1 MKRCLSLALLLALA
15 LTILVGCN
23 MPIKTQKIEID
34 LVKLFYPEYA
44 EQLQIIHPEN
54 MPENIYT
61 LYQSVGGEGY
71 LALFKV
77 KTAEAT
83 SVFAVAIASYVY
95 TVVEVR
101 EVFYKDSERYE
112 DGFLSSLVGKDEAGL
127 QALSTS
133 DSPASGMKTA
143 LKATILEIISYLK
156 SIGPAEDA
164 PAFVEEL
171 LEKLPEDVD
180 INSVEKAPVTADK
193 PECIM
198 DLYQTA
204 ENTGYAALIKVS
216 GASQKENIAAL
227 VINGETLEI
236 VGIRMLINSDAADL
250 SSAFISA
257 FTNKTGTTITD
268 VEATTETQELFKT
281 AITDTLTYVES
292 LTTVE

>member
-1 MKRCLSLALLLALA
+1 MKRFLSLLVSLALVTVLF
-15 LTILVGCN
+15 VGC

-44 EQLQIIHPEN
+44 DMLEIIHPEN
-54 MPENIYT
+54 IPENVIT

-77 KTAEAT
+77 RTEEAT
-83 SVFAVAIASYVY
+83 SIFAVAVASYVY
-95 TVVEVR
+95 TIVEVR
-101 EVFYKDSERYE
+101 EVFYRDAEHYE
-112 DGFLSSLVGKDEAGL
+112 DGFLASLMGKDEAGL

-143 LKATILEIISYLK
+143 LKTNILEILSFLK
-156 SIGPAEDA
+156 AIGPAEDT
-164 PAFVEEL
+164 PAFVEDL

-180 INSVEKAPVTADK
+180 INSVEKAPETADK
-193 PECIM
+193 PACIM
-198 DLYQTA
+198 DLYRTA
-204 ENTGYAALIKVS
+204 EGEGYAALIKLA

-236 VGIRMLINSDAADL
+236 VGIRMLINADAADL

-257 FTNKTGTTITD
+257 FTNKTGTTVAS
-268 VEATTETQELFKT
+268 VEATTETQALFKT
-281 AITDTLTYVES
+281 AVADTLTYVES
-292 LTTVE
+292 LTAVK

>member
-1 MKRCLSLALLLALA
+1 MMHFTGQTSTHFL
-15 LTILVGCN
+15 
-23 MPIKTQKIEID
+23 
-34 LVKLFYPEYA
+34 
-44 EQLQIIHPEN
+44 
-54 MPENIYT
+54 
-61 LYQSVGGEGY
+61 QSVGGEGY

-193 PECIM
+193 PACIM

-204 ENTGYAALIKVS
+204 ENTGYAALIKIS

-292 LTTVE
+292 LTALE